1 MSRHAS
7 DPRGIRVLALDLD
20 GTLLDCRRRQVELA
34 RHVAPALDGRRFW
47 AAKRMGATTRSAL
60 AEQGIEGAAAAAAWG
75 AAIED
80 PEWLALDAVLPGA
93 VEAIERAR
101 AAAFEPLVLTARRD
115 AAAVREQVARSGLP
129 VAGVHVVDPRRAA
142 PEKAALLRE
151 LAAAGLV
158 GDTESDAAAA
168 REAGVAFAAVG
179 SGQRAPRF
187 LEARGIRP
195 VYDGVL
201 AAVAALLDGVQT
213 T

>member
-1 MSRHAS
+1 LRRHAS
-7 DPRGIRVLALDLD
+7 STRVLALDLD

-47 AAKRMGATTRSAL
+47 AAKRMGATTRAAL
-60 AEQGIEGAAAAAAWG
+60 AAQGIEDETAAAAWS

-80 PEWLALDAVLPGA
+80 PEWLRLDAVLPGA
-93 VEAIERAR
+93 VAAVERAR
-101 AAAFEPLVLTARRD
+101 AAAREPLVLTARRD
-115 AAAVREQVARSGLP
+115 AAAVREQVSRSGLP
-129 VAGVHVVDPRRAA
+129 ARVLVVDPRRAA
-142 PEKAALLRE
+142 PEKAAALRE
-151 LAAAGLV
+151 LAAVGLV

-179 SGQRAPRF
+179 SGQRDPRF
-187 LEARGIRP
+187 LEERGIRP

-201 AAVAALLDGVQT
+201 AAVTALLDGLQT